1 MTKQVT
7 VKDVK
12 IGGGAPITVQSMTA
26 SLTSDYKA
34 TIASIYS
41 LANAGCDIVRVSV
54 PDRDSANA
62 IKYIVEASPIPVVA
76 DVHYDHNLA
85 LIALEQ
91 GVHKLRIN
99 PGNMSPVGLK
109 LVAKLAKERH
119 VPIRI
124 GVNQGSQNVKLS
136 PSELAS
142 LCYDT
147 TRLMEDAGTDEL
159 VLAVKSSSVTET
171 VEAYRK
177 LSKLTDYPL
186 HVGLT
191 EAGTEKM
198 GIVKSNIAIGSLL
211 LDGIGDTIRVSLTSS
226 IVREV
231 EEGIKILRALGLR
244 KNFVEVISCPTCA
257 RTCIDVENLAK
268 KIEKLT
274 EKIKKSI
281 KIAVMGCAVNGI
293 GESKGADFGVC
304 GGKSQSLIFKNGEI
318 IKTVKNEEI
327 LAELYKLAEV
337 YNGRK

>member
-12 IGGGAPITVQSMTA
+12 IGGGAPITVQSMTDT
-26 SLTSDYKA
+26 LTSDYKA
-34 TIASIYS
+34 TIASIFM
-41 LANAGCDIVRVSV
+41 LANEGCDIVRVSV

-62 IKYIVEASPIPVVA
+62 LRYIVEASPIPVVA

-85 LIALEQ
+85 LAALDQ
-91 GVHKLRIN
+91 GAHKLRIN
-99 PGNMSPVGLK
+99 PGNMSPDGLK

-142 LCYDT
+142 LCLDT
-147 TRLMEDAGTDEL
+147 ARLMEDAGTDEL

-171 VEAYRK
+171 VEAYRT

-198 GIVKSNIAIGSLL
+198 GTVKSHVAIGALL

-226 IVREV
+226 VKREV
-231 EEGIKILRALGLR
+231 EEGIKILRAVGLR
-244 KNFVEVISCPTCA
+244 KNYVEVISCPTCA
-257 RTCIDVENLAK
+257 RTCIDVENFAK
-268 KIEKLT
+268 KIETLT
-274 EKIKKSI
+274 EKMQKSM

-304 GGKSQSLIFKNGEI
+304 GGKAQSLIFKNGEI
-318 IKTVKNEEI
+318 VKTVKNEEI